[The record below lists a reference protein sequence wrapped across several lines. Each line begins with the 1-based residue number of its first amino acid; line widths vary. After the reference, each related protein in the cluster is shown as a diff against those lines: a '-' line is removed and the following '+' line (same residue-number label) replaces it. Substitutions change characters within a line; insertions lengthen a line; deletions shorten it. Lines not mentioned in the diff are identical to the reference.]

1 MFSRIG
7 AGNTG
12 SSVSFHMEG
21 LDIVDFKLFK
31 GINSGKWRKKEK
43 VDMLMDD
50 NQPMMTHYKSLLRN
64 IA

>member
-1 MFSRIG
+1 MSILYTFLNVFSRID

-31 GINSGKWRKKEK
+31 EINSGKKWKREK
-43 VDMLMDD
+43 AIMLIDD
-50 NQPMMTHYKSLLRN
+50 NQ
-64 IA
+64 